1 LPATA
6 CDKLLDK
13 RRHGRGAAVAVN
25 FNLLVRT
32 PADDNFFAIRLA
44 NSPEGNSLERQI
56 SKTPPTCRLEQRLDY
71 CERVGSIN

>member
-25 FNLLVRT
+25 FNLLLRT
-32 PADDNFFAIRLA
+32 PADDNFFAIRPA
-44 NSPEGNSLERQI
+44 NSPEDNSLAGQI
-56 SKTPPTCRLEQRLDY
+56 SKTPPACRLEERLD
-71 CERVGSIN
+71 